1 MNTCTVIVPSYLEP
15 GAAETEIRNAREK
28 AAGKTLALYRKMI
41 QLALLRLYHDLPHHL
56 AENADARVNGLCIDA
71 NLLPGQTYQWLLEL
85 HTVIRRI
92 ARRTYPE
99 KLQKHLP
106 GLCLPQLDQFF
117 TLYPP
122 TTGERKAAALAT
134 SQKHLNLD

>member
-28 AAGKTLALYRKMI
+28 AADKTLALYRKMI
-41 QLALLRLYHDLPHHL
+41 ELALHRLAPAIPQHL
-56 AENADARVNGLCIDA
+56 AETAGARVRGSSIDA

-99 KLQKHLP
+99 KLKKHLP
-106 GLCLPQLDQFF
+106 GLCLPQLDHFF

-122 TTGERKAAALAT
+122 TPGERKAAALAT
-134 SQKHLNLD
+134 SQKHLDLD